1 MADIIVYM
9 WKNKLEV
16 VNTKTG
22 ETVSGSE
29 PFTTERLLMGD
40 FPVAERLLSGIVK
53 KMVRFIRP
61 RLIIQ
66 PFEMIEGGLSHVE
79 ERALIEMGQIAGA
92 RKVKIYIGEKLTP
105 EMFDVVFRR
114 S

>member
-1 MADIIVYM
+1 MGQAIDICGSNHVEMAMAYQI
-9 WKNKLEV
+9 
-16 VNTKTG
+16 
-22 ETVSGSE
+22 
-29 PFTTERLLMGD
+29 MG
-40 FPVAERLLSGIVK
+40 
-53 KMVRFIRP
+53 FIRP

-79 ERALIEMGQIAGA
+79 ERALMEMGQIAGA